1 MENKNKENNNHP
13 QKNISIPKIDIYKNK
28 NFNNDVLPKYI
39 NYNISNFNTNN
50 KKTNINFNSH
60 MNNVR
65 YVELLMDVHDTTFYD
80 KYSVKSITLNYMKEL
95 KEKEAVE
102 VYTDASIPETI
113 SVCSNEGLSFL
124 GKVTFVNN

>member
-1 MENKNKENNNHP
+1 MEF
-13 QKNISIPKIDIYKNK
+13 IDIVGWASIGLSSCFYLSLAIPFFHVLRCKL
-28 NFNNDVLPKYI
+28 NFEYTPIAILPQNVSFDNNIL
-39 NYNISNFNTNN
+39 
-50 KKTNINFNSH
+50 
-60 MNNVR
+60 
-65 YVELLMDVHDTTFYD
+65 
-80 KYSVKSITLNYMKEL
+80 TLNYMKEL